1 MDLLNLIF
9 RLGVVIAIFGFLF
22 GLFEIG
28 LSILRGVRPKSNVEE
43 YLIKGIKY
51 LFLVNVSFL
60 FCYDISGAQLSM
72 YNGIL
77 TALILTI
84 YFIGKIESQQKKMV
98 MFQMMGNAMF
108 QQKKAFNIK
117 AEIFIIVLA
126 MAVFGALFFFPELAS
141 NSASLWFHESI
152 VDIQDTPVF
161 GFIFKVIGFFFMLT
175 ILVRLFSSFT
185 FLLSGN
191 AFAKRNESS
200 QKQDEN
206 KFDDYEEIE

>member
-28 LSILRGVRPKSNVEE
+28 LSILRGARPKSDVEE

-84 YFIGKIESQQKKMV
+84 YFIGKIQSQQQRMV

-117 AEIFIIVLA
+117 AEIFIIALS

-161 GFIFKVIGFFFMLT
+161 GFIFKVIGFFFMLR
-175 ILVRLFSSFT
+175 ILIRLLSSFT
-185 FLLSGN
+185 FLLSGK
-191 AFAKRNESS
+191 AFTKATNPES
-200 QKQDEN
+200 KEN
-206 KFDDYEEIE
+206 DQQFDDYEEIE

>member
-28 LSILRGVRPKSNVEE
+28 LSILRGARPKSDVEE

-51 LFLVNVSFL
+51 IFLVNVSFL

-84 YFIGKIESQQKKMV
+84 YFIGKIQSQQQRMV

-117 AEIFIIVLA
+117 AEIFIIALS
-126 MAVFGALFFFPELAS
+126 MAVFVALFFFPELAS

-175 ILVRLFSSFT
+175 ILIRLFSSFT
-185 FLLSGN
+185 FLLSGK
-191 AFAKRNESS
+191 AFSKPKSPESKGND
-200 QKQDEN
+200 QQ
-206 KFDDYEEIE
+206 FDDYEEIE

>member
-28 LSILRGVRPKSNVEE
+28 LSILRGARPKSDVEE

-51 LFLVNVSFL
+51 VFLVNVSFL
-60 FCYDISGAQLSM
+60 FCYDISGAQLSI

-84 YFIGKIESQQKKMV
+84 YFIGKIQSQQQRMV

-108 QQKKAFNIK
+108 QPKKAFNIK
-117 AEIFIIVLA
+117 AEIFIIALS

-141 NSASLWFHESI
+141 NNASLWFHESI

-175 ILVRLFSSFT
+175 ILIRLFSSFT
-185 FLLSGN
+185 FLLSGK
-191 AFAKRNESS
+191 AFSKATNPESKGNN
-200 QKQDEN
+200 QQ
-206 KFDDYEEIE
+206 FDDYEEIE

>member
-28 LSILRGVRPKSNVEE
+28 LSILRGIRPKTLFEE
-43 YLIKGIKY
+43 YTIKAIKY
-51 LFLVNVSFL
+51 IFLGNVSFL
-60 FCYDISGAQLSM
+60 FCYDISGAQLSV
-72 YNGIL
+72 YNGVL
-77 TALILTI
+77 TALILAI
-84 YFIGKIESQQKKMV
+84 YFIGKIQNQQQRLV
-98 MFQMMGNAMF
+98 MFQMMGNALS
-108 QQKKAFNIK
+108 QPKKIFNFK
-117 AEIFIIVLA
+117 AEILIILIA
-126 MAVFGALFFFPELAS
+126 LAVFGGLFFFPELAS
-141 NSASLWFHESI
+141 NNASLWFHESI
-152 VDIQDTPVF
+152 VDIEDTPVF

-200 QKQDEN
+200 QKQDDN